1 MKVGIISST
10 FFEIQP
16 TINFL
21 SQQQRTY
28 PLHEF
33 HVCVTGIGSLLTSYH
48 LTKFVQKHKPDY
60 MLQAGVAGSFIDK
73 FQRGDVLMVRDEL
86 LGDLGAHDTETFND
100 IFDLGLMD
108 VSADV
113 FHNKRLVNPHITE
126 WIRHGLPIA
135 RGLTVNQISTDPK
148 FIERLVVKY
157 GCEIESLE
165 GAAFH
170 FVCLH
175 EQVPFLQLRAVSNVV
190 GERNKKNWRIKEAVQ
205 NLNDKLIT
213 LIKELP

>member
-21 SQQQRTY
+21 SQQPRAY

-33 HVCVTGIGSLLTSYH
+33 HVGVTGIGSLLTSYH

-60 MLQAGVAGSFIDK
+60 LIQAGVAGSFIDK
-73 FQRGDVLMVRDEL
+73 FKRGDVVIVRDEV

-108 VSADV
+108 ESANG
-113 FHNKRLVNPHITE
+113 FHNKRLPNPHIVE
-126 WIRHGLPIA
+126 WIRHGLPVA
-135 RGLTVNQISTDPK
+135 RG
-148 FIERLVVKY
+148 
-157 GCEIESLE
+157 
-165 GAAFH
+165 
-170 FVCLH
+170 
-175 EQVPFLQLRAVSNVV
+175 
-190 GERNKKNWRIKEAVQ
+190 
-205 NLNDKLIT
+205 
-213 LIKELP
+213 